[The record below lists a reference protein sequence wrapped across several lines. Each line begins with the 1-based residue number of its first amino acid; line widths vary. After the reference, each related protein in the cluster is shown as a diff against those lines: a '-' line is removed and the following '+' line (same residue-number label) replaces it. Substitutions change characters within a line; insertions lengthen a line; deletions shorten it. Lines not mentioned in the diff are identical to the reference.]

1 MNKTV
6 QRRKKLLITATL
18 TLSMLLTLI
27 TPGAVPAASAAA
39 GINDL
44 KRSVQALIDEAA
56 AKGIRVS
63 VGLKDLSGYFGNE
76 EALLGSKEAYK
87 PASTIKLALVAA
99 LMQQVDRGA
108 LTLEDTV
115 TVEPDDVVGGTGSL
129 QKESFP
135 QDVSLER
142 LARLMITQSDNTATN
157 VLIDVVGLKRVQE
170 LMDQLNLEV
179 MHLGR
184 KMFAAAPTP
193 EQDNFINAADLI
205 TLLDR
210 IYKHS
215 FLTEKSKDTI
225 IGWMLAQEVDTKFGA
240 ALQGAK
246 IAHKTGENAN
256 VTHDTGYF
264 LVPGREMAV
273 AVLTEVTTTEDFDE
287 AQSIGNPVVQEIAK
301 AIYGFLQQSAA
312 GQPQMAVTR
321 FLDVPDHHWAKA
333 EIEKAVYYGLLSG
346 SSDTEFSPAEPITR
360 ADFVSALARA
370 QGLPEEGE
378 DTNAAAAAQPITRA
392 QMITLFMQAYA
403 NSRSNGLPA
412 ASALNASDADQ
423 VPAWAKDSFSQAQ
436 QLGILKGYVDGSL
449 RPGMPATRAEAA
461 KLVSLLLP

>member
-1 MNKTV
+1 MNKTL
-6 QRRKKLLITATL
+6 QKRKKILITATL

-39 GINDL
+39 DINDL

-184 KMFAAAPTP
+184 KMFASAPTP

-205 TLLDR
+205 TLLDS
-210 IYKHS
+210 IYKHN

-225 IGWMLAQEVDTKFGA
+225 IGWMLAQEVNTKFGA
-240 ALQGAK
+240 ALQDAK

-264 LVPGREMAV
+264 LVSGREMAV

-312 GQPQMAVTR
+312 GQPHTPVIR

-333 EIEKAVYYGLLSG
+333 EIEKTASNGLLSG

-370 QGLPEEGE
+370 QGLPKEDG
-378 DTNAAAAAQPITRA
+378 DTNAASQPITRA
-392 QMITLFMQAYA
+392 QMFTLFMQAYA
-403 NSRSNGLPA
+403 NSRSSGLPA

-423 VPAWAKDSFSQAQ
+423 VPAWAKDAFSQAQ
-436 QLGILKGYVDGSL
+436 QLGFLKGYVDGSL

>member
-1 MNKTV
+1 MSKTL
-6 QRRKKLLITATL
+6 QRRKKILITATL

-39 GINDL
+39 DISDL
-44 KRSVQALIDEAA
+44 KRSVQALIDAA
-56 AKGIRVS
+56 ATKGIRVS

-184 KMFAAAPTP
+184 KMFASAPTP

-205 TLLDR
+205 TLLDS

-225 IGWMLAQEVDTKFGA
+225 IGWMLAQEVNTKFGA

-312 GQPQMAVTR
+312 GQPQTTVTH

-333 EIEKAVYYGLLSG
+333 EIEKAVSYGLLSG
-346 SSDTEFSPAEPITR
+346 ISDTEFSPAAPITG
-360 ADFVSALARA
+360 ANFVSALARA
-370 QGLPEEGE
+370 QGLPVGG
-378 DTNAAAAAQPITRA
+378 DTSAAAQPITRA
-392 QMITLFMQAYA
+392 QMFTLFMQAYA
-403 NSRSNGLPA
+403 NSRSSELPA

-436 QLGILKGYVDGSL
+436 QLGFLKGYVDGSL